1 MISTTRFSPDC
12 ITKSRTF
19 SSAFSPFSL
28 RIRHRTLSRPS
39 HLLRLTR
46 HASPHRNSLPQFS
59 TSDDGHVTTA
69 LLISGVAHGDCVS
82 AVKIRLMAVSVLPS
96 PISSARMQP
105 FPLKPPSPLMQLYR
119 NSRPSFWCGFIFWF
133 SAGSRMTGAVVFPR
147 ESTND
152 GWMTKESAVCV

>member
-1 MISTTRFSPDC
+1 MIRTTRFRPDC
-12 ITKSRTF
+12 ITKSWTF
-19 SSAFSPFSL
+19 SSAFSPFSF
-28 RIRHRTLSRPS
+28 RITHRTLSRPS
-39 HLLRLTR
+39 HFLRLIAHR
-46 HASPHRNSLPQFS
+46 LAHRNSFPQFS

-69 LLISGVAHGDCVS
+69 LLISGVDHGDCVS
-82 AVKIRLMAVSVLPS
+82 AVKMRLMAVRVLPR

-105 FPLKPPSPLMQLYR
+105 FPLNPPSPLMQLYR

-133 SAGSRMTGAVVFPR
+133 SAGSRMTGAVVLPL